1 MPNTIPSWK
10 IEPTGVR
17 NDKLG
22 QIWLADPIEKDKFLV
37 LAGHIERGD
46 SETTVQ
52 IEQAGAV
59 LIECAAAPG
68 FCLTVPLQ
76 QGIYVLSLWHKDE
89 RLRQWEILPAERIA
103 AARDGM
109 VTSRESGAAET
120 GEGKPYAI
128 PGRMGDLFLAG
139 DSNDS
144 VGQFTENRCL
154 SPSAAAAWENVF
166 SHFPIWKQ
174 QFNLEK
180 IGLLIAPAKEEIRR
194 EYYPFARAKHTILD
208 DFMARFRSKDII
220 FPKWELWG
228 RRDLAYSNTD
238 THWTDFGATAA
249 ALALLR
255 AWELPLTG
263 LPSTFQVRQRI
274 GDLGNKVRPELCSFE
289 LSFCPQVRERKIFDN
304 EVLNQGNIR
313 VYRNNNAEIKEKLL
327 IFGDSFGENLSEALT
342 GCFSHIVYTYQP
354 SGLDPD
360 FVSLVK
366 PKFVLLEIAQRFLHG
381 HPATGN
387 SVLLKAQ
394 EKTKNSNIDQK
405 ETLIKKLK
413 ELKW

>member
-1 MPNTIPSWK
+1 MQNISPPWK
-10 IEPTGVR
+10 IEPTGIR

-22 QIWLADPIEKDKFLV
+22 QIWLADPIEKDNFLV

-46 SETTVQ
+46 SETTVE
-52 IEQAGAV
+52 IEQTGAV

-68 FCLTVPLQ
+68 FCLTIPLQ
-76 QGIYVLSLWHKDE
+76 QGLYVLSLWHKDE
-89 RLRQWEILPAERIA
+89 RLRQWEILPAERLA

-109 VTSRESGAAET
+109 VTSRESGAAVT

-128 PGRMGDLFLAG
+128 PGRMSDLFLAG

-208 DFMARFRSKDII
+208 DFMARFRSKDIV

-255 AWELPLTG
+255 AWALPLTG
-263 LPSTFQVRQRI
+263 LPGAFQVCQRI
-274 GDLGNKVRPELCSFE
+274 GDLGNKVRPELSSFE
-289 LSFCPQVRERKIFDN
+289 ISFLPEVRGRIIFDN
-304 EVLNQGNIR
+304 KVLNQGNIR
-313 VYRNNNAEIKEKLL
+313 IYCNKNAEIKEKLL
-327 IFGDSFGENLSEALT
+327 IFGDSFGTNLSESLAC
-342 GCFSHIVYTYQP
+342 CFSHVFYAYQP
-354 SGLDPD
+354 AGFDPY
-360 FVSLVK
+360 FVELVK
-366 PKFVLLEIAQRFLHG
+366 PKYVLLQITQRFLHG
-381 HPATGN
+381 HPSTGK
-387 SVLLKAQ
+387 SVILKAQ
-394 EKTKNSNIDQK
+394 EKKPDINQEKIILD
-405 ETLIKKLK
+405 KLS
-413 ELKW
+413 LL